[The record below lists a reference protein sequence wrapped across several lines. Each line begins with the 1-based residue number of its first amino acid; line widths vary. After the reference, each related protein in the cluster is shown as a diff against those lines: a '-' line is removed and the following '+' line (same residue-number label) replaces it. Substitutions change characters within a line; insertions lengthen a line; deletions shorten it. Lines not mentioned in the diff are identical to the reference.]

1 MNACKACGAELPPHT
16 ETVEFKSSTGK
27 LQYHTHDMA
36 KWQAN
41 LHGKVAPEQIVSWSQ
56 SERGSKKG
64 LVFGYTYDTG
74 RVGYE
79 GKGEFCST
87 LCALKRRLDETPS
100 PIDLSEADT
109 IDGPRLRR
117 IRKKIGLTVAAFAI
131 ALGYQGTRE
140 SREVII
146 NRLERGKRTITPQ
159 VARVA
164 LLLERAGK

>member
-1 MNACKACGAELPPHT
+1 MTACKQCGGALPPHT
-16 ETVEFKSSTGK
+16 ATVEFRDKAGR

-56 SERGSKKG
+56 SERGSKRG

-74 RVGYE
+74 QLGYAGE
-79 GKGEFCST
+79 GKFCSIA
-87 LCALKRRLDETPS
+87 CAAKAQAEP
-100 PIDLSEADT
+100 PPVDLAAADA
-109 IDGPRLRR
+109 IDGARLRS
-117 IRKKIGLTVAAFAI
+117 IRKKLGLKVSAFAI
-131 ALGYQGTRE
+131 ALGYQGTPQ

-146 NRLERGKRTITPQ
+146 NRLERGKRRITPS

-164 LLLERAGK
+164 LMLERGMGR